1 MSRFYHEMV
10 NYARIV
16 AMDNNKGGQSSAMP
30 GWNAWAAA
38 GDKAGRETNA
48 KQQGFTGAQI
58 SARMQ
63 QKTVTDLARK
73 KLLEAYKTTQAQE
86 QAQEQE
92 RKEPTKASPRPQATS
107 RDWQKYH
114 SAWQNYY
121 QKYYSEYYGKAAR
134 EYVAREKMKIERAQ
148 IEKER
153 KEKQSAYM
161 PPTVA
166 DATLTNESQEV
177 QDDFREKIRKKAEKR
192 ASKIKRSRHFIPLL
206 IGGLILLIGVCFQ
219 YNQVIASHIVAYM
232 SPGNTEVN
240 EITAIDPTLSI
251 KTHDKPYLMIPKLNI
266 EVPVIFGTKNDVKS
280 MNIAMDNGVAHFST
294 PGASSVPGQIGN
306 FVISGHSAGNI
317 YQQSNYKFIF
327 SGLTRMQMGDLVY
340 MDYNNTR
347 YAYKVT
353 GTKTVKPTDVA
364 SLRKIANDNQG
375 KPMITLITCVPLG
388 TSRERL
394 LVYGEQIAPSYE
406 NAPTTNPDEDKED
419 EGEAEMPANHDS
431 PLEGFWKWLTGQ
443 N

>member
-1 MSRFYHEMV
+1 
-10 NYARIV
+10 
-16 AMDNNKGGQSSAMP
+16 MDNNKGGQSGAMP

-38 GDKAGRETNA
+38 GNKAGQGTATR
-48 KQQGFTGAQI
+48 QQGLTGAQI

-73 KLLEAYKTTQAQE
+73 KLLDAYKTTQGQE
-86 QAQEQE
+86 Y
-92 RKEPTKASPRPQATS
+92 KEPTKASPKPQVTS

-121 QKYYSEYYGKAAR
+121 QKYYGEYYGKAAR
-134 EYVAREKMKIERAQ
+134 EYVAREKMKMERAQ
-148 IEKER
+148 LEKER
-153 KEKQSAYM
+153 KEKQAAYT
-161 PPTVA
+161 PPMVA
-166 DATLTNESQEV
+166 NATMIDESQEV

-192 ASKIKRSRHFIPLL
+192 ASKLRRSKHFIPLL
-206 IGGLILLIGVCFQ
+206 IGGFILLVGICFQ

-251 KTHDKPYLMIPKLNI
+251 KTHGSPYLMIPKLNI

-280 MNIAMDNGVAHFST
+280 MNVAMDNGVAHFAV
-294 PGASSVPGQIGN
+294 PGASSTPGQIGN
-306 FVISGHSAGNI
+306 YVVSGHSAGNI

-327 SGLTRMQMGDLVY
+327 SGLTRMKEGDLVY
-340 MDYNNTR
+340 MDYKNVR
-347 YAYKVT
+347 YTYKVT

-364 SLRKIANDNQG
+364 SLKKIANDNEG

-394 LVYGEQIAPSYE
+394 LVYGEQISPSYE
-406 NAPTTNPDEDKED
+406 NASTTNPDEGKED
-419 EGEAEMPANHDS
+419 DGKTEMPANHDS

-443 N
+443 S